1 MRSSPPPK
9 PNDDATGVVG
19 VIGAYIWWGISPLFF
34 KLLSN
39 IEALEIIAH
48 RVIWTLLL
56 LAGIKSL
63 GYARNVFREKIRDT
77 SKSIPYFLS
86 MACLLGNWLLFTW
99 AVIHGHVLDTSL
111 GYFINPLLSVLV
123 GVLFLGERLRPL
135 QLAAVL
141 LATLGVLQ
149 MVVRLGQLPW
159 IALLLAVSWCIY
171 GVIRKQ
177 AKVDA
182 INGLALEL
190 VFGLPIAIGY
200 LTWKQW
206 NGTLHFGMDRPWDA
220 MLLVLAGPITMVPL
234 LLFGYAAQRMS
245 LISVGILQYISPSLS
260 FILAVFAFHEPFDN
274 VKLLAFV
281 CIWTALAIY
290 TVDTVRTHRQR
301 MAAAALPA
309 HAD

>member
-1 MRSSPPPK
+1 MSTPRPDESQ
-9 PNDDATGVVG
+9 DAATGVVG

-48 RVIWTLLL
+48 RVIWTLVL
-56 LAGIKSL
+56 LAAIKSL
-63 GYARNVFREKIRDT
+63 GYNRNVFRAKLRDL
-77 SKSIPYFLS
+77 SKAIPYTLS
-86 MACLLGNWLLFTW
+86 MLCLLGNWLLFTW

-123 GVLFLGERLRPL
+123 GVLFLGERLRSW

-141 LATLGVLQ
+141 LATVGVLQ
-149 MVVRLGQLPW
+149 MVIRLGQLPW
-159 IALLLAVSWCIY
+159 IALMLAVSWCIY

-182 INGLALEL
+182 VNGLALEL
-190 VFGLPIAIGY
+190 VFGLPMAVAY
-200 LTWKQW
+200 LMWKSW
-206 NGTLHFGMDRPWDA
+206 HGTPHFGMDRPWDA
-220 MLLVLAGPITMVPL
+220 GLLILAGPITMVPL

-260 FILAVFAFHEPFDN
+260 FILAVFAFHEPFDQ
-274 VKLLAFV
+274 VKLVAFV
-281 CIWTALAIY
+281 CIWVALAIY
-290 TVDTVRTHRQR
+290 TADTLHTNRRR
-301 MAAAALPA
+301 NAALAAAPPG
-309 HAD
+309 D